1 MRKLLLFLLAVAS
14 LAAAGAAA
22 DSAKTAATATQAVT
36 ISKTGYKP
44 TSVSINT
51 GDSVKF
57 SNSDTV
63 AHTVSFNATTGM
75 SCGGAIPFAVQPG
88 SSTSCTFS
96 SAGRFRFSDP
106 ANKGKNFRGT
116 VTVAVALTSSLAVT
130 PKAVVYGHKTA
141 LAGVVASK
149 QAGVSLQ
156 VLAQACGASTSS
168 PVTTVTTTT
177 GGAFTYQAQPLNK
190 TAYSVKSKN
199 QTSSAATVN
208 VMPQMRLKKIGRH
221 RYSVRISAAQTFA
234 GKYASFQRY
243 RSATKR
249 WRAVKRVLLKANT
262 SGVAPTLVTSAAF
275 RSSIR
280 AKQRVRVVLGQKQVG
295 ACYIAGRSNTIR
307 S

>member
-22 DSAKTAATATQAVT
+22 DSAKTAATATQTVT

-44 TSVSINT
+44 TSVSITT

-57 SNSDTV
+57 SNSDTA
-63 AHTVSFNATTGM
+63 AHTVSFKTTTGM
-75 SCGGAIPFAVQPG
+75 NCGVANPFTVQPG
-88 SSTSCTFS
+88 TSTSCTFS
-96 SAGRFRFSDP
+96 SAGKFNFSDP

-130 PKAVVYGHKTA
+130 PRAVVYGHKTA
-141 LAGVVASK
+141 LAGVLASK
-149 QAGVSLQ
+149 LSGQSLQ
-156 VLAQACGASTSS
+156 VLAQQCGASAPTT
-168 PVTTVTTTT
+168 VATVTTTT

-221 RYSVRISAAQTFA
+221 RYSVRVSAAQSFA

-243 RSATKR
+243 RPTLKA

-262 SGVAPTLVTSAAF
+262 SGVAPTVVTSAAF

-280 AKQRVRVVLGQKQVG
+280 ARQRVRVVLGQKQVG